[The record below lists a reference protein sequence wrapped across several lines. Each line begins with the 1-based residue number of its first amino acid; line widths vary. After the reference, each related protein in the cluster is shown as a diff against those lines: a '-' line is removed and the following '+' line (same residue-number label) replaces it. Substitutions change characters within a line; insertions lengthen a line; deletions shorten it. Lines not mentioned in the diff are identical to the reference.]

1 MSELAA
7 PTVLVADDDED
18 IRELVCVVLRHAGL
32 EPWAVPTGDE
42 ALDAARTRD
51 WRMAVLDVN
60 MPGLTGVEICRELK
74 GSELARMPIL
84 LMSGDS
90 APQDVAAGYAAG
102 ADEFLPKPFGMQD
115 LLRRVTE
122 LLSAGAPA

>member
-1 MSELAA
+1 MYERAT
-7 PTVLVADDDED
+7 PTVLVADDDDE
-18 IRELVCVVLRHAGL
+18 IREFVCVVLRQAGL

-42 ALDAARTRD
+42 ALDAARSQD

-74 GSELARMPIL
+74 GGERARMPIL
-84 LMSGDS
+84 LMSGDC
-90 APQDVAAGYAAG
+90 APQEVAAGYAAG
-102 ADEFLPKPFGMQD
+102 ADYFLPKPFGRQH